1 MRASKSNLAQSA
13 GRIGLI
19 VSTLLG
25 LSAELTA
32 AQEVLKPQESVRPDR
47 VRYVLS
53 APADPA
59 HRYIHERLER
69 RNVLE
74 RVSKFLSPFRLP
86 RDVVILVQ
94 SCDGDVNAYYEN
106 ATIVICY
113 EYLAYI
119 DAHAPSGWHEEGV
132 RRRDAII
139 GPTVDLFLH
148 EMGHAVFDLLKIPV
162 LGREEDAA
170 DLFAAYIQLQADPE
184 DALALIS
191 GVAFLGRQETRE
203 AMAATVELKHFAKE
217 HGLPGQR
224 LFNVLCVA
232 YGFDPKLFA
241 DVITRWNLPPERAE
255 NCSLEYA
262 QIDHAFKTLIVP
274 HLDTALFEEVRS
286 KKWLRFWPSR

>member
-1 MRASKSNLAQSA
+1 MRASKGKLAQSA
-13 GRIGLI
+13 GFTGLI
-19 VSTLLG
+19 VSILLN
-25 LSAELTA
+25 LSVAGA
-32 AQEVLKPQESVRPDR
+32 VAQEAIQNQESVRADR

-59 HRYIHERLER
+59 HRYIHDRLAR

-74 RVSKFLSPFRLP
+74 RISKFLSPFRLP

-119 DAHAPSGWHEEGV
+119 DSHAPIGRDEDGLS
-132 RRRDAII
+132 RRDAII

-170 DLFAAYIQLQADPE
+170 DLFAAYIQLQADRE

-191 GVAFLGRQETRE
+191 GVAFLGRLETRE

-255 NCSLEYA
+255 SCALEYA
-262 QIDHAFKTLIVP
+262 QIDHAFKTLIAP
-274 HLDTALFEEVRS
+274 HLDLALLEEVRA
-286 KKWLRFWPSR
+286 KKWLRFWVSR

>member
-1 MRASKSNLAQSA
+1 MRTNFGSFV
-13 GRIGLI
+13 GRWVAAFLL
-19 VSTLLG
+19 VLSTLL
-25 LSAELTA
+25 AE
-32 AQEVLKPQESVRPDR
+32 AQQPAQQPDAVRTDR

-59 HRYIHERLER
+59 HRYIHNRLER

-74 RVSKFLSPFRLP
+74 RISKFLSPFRLP

-119 DAHAPSGWHEEGV
+119 DAHAPSGWYEDGV

-170 DLFAAYIQLQADPE
+170 DLFAAYIQLQADRE

-191 GVAFLGRQETRE
+191 GITFLGRKETRE
-203 AMAATVELKHFAKE
+203 AMATNLELKHFAKE

-224 LFNVLCVA
+224 YFNVLCVA
-232 YGFDPKLFA
+232 YGSDPKLFA
-241 DVITRWNLPPERAE
+241 DAVDRWNLPPERAE
-255 NCSLEYA
+255 GCALEYA
-262 QIDHAFKTLIVP
+262 QIDHAFKTLIAP
-274 HLDTALFEEVRS
+274 HLDMALLEEVRA
-286 KKWLRFWPSR
+286 KKWLRFWPSQ